1 MNVQQK
7 IVCQGTKLDDT
18 NTIHVKSA
26 VTLVSLLHVCLSVCL
41 SAVQG
46 ILTGVSR
53 GGFSLS
59 INERD
64 LGGDPIVDALEAVL
78 RHAYSPT
85 HLARKVSLIS
95 DLPWSCILR
104 PFPIKET
111 ESTSVCKLANSQFP
125 VHPPFSATT
134 LPLAKHKKD
143 IIEKKKKLTLQK

>member
-1 MNVQQK
+1 MWPENEYCINSELAARFSNDDLIFCLQSVFCMNVQQK

-104 PFPIKET
+104 PFT
-111 ESTSVCKLANSQFP
+111 ALN
-125 VHPPFSATT
+125 
-134 LPLAKHKKD
+134 AKCSRY
-143 IIEKKKKLTLQK
+143 